1 LTGSENKKATTDN
14 SVLLMHC
21 FTAVYIY
28 TGSLS
33 TAKNILALPLLY
45 SLVIIPSLI
54 KAVSINIK
62 TIQYPEI
69 PGRSSYNAFQHCSL
83 MALPVVIFFNLS
95 QALEVSITN
104 TGFLM
109 LMGMQIK
116 QYIDQTRAEH
126 LKLVNWN
133 TTLQKEVDKRTQE
146 LKKVND
152 QKTTAFI
159 NVAHEIKTPLTL
171 INNYLD
177 DYIGSQTESEEL
189 TAVKKNIESLI
200 NT

>member
-1 LTGSENKKATTDN
+1 
-14 SVLLMHC
+14 
-21 FTAVYIY
+21 
-28 TGSLS
+28 
-33 TAKNILALPLLY
+33 
-45 SLVIIPSLI
+45 
-54 KAVSINIK
+54 
-62 TIQYPEI
+62 
-69 PGRSSYNAFQHCSL
+69 

-116 QYIDQTRAEH
+116 QYVDQTRAEH

-189 TAVKKNIESLI
+189 TAVKKNIEKLNKYIVNFFDVEKANNGFVIIKITRLLI
-200 NT
+200 SVFCLRKEFCFFSITPTKTI